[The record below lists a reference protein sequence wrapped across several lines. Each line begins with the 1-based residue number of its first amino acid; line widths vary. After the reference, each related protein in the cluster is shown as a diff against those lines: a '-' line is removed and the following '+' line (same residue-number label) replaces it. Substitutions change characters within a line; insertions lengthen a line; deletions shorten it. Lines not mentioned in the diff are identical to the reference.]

1 MNLDAKKH
9 YPKDWVVLQNR
20 VVECFRAMSLDEKR
34 LFIMAT
40 PLART
45 TKVSSNEPIF
55 ISSSEF
61 AIECGI
67 DLSTAY
73 TALEAASDRLFT
85 RFFGYTAE
93 NGDRVKMRWVNKVI
107 YKAGQGGSE
116 LYFSD
121 EVLLL
126 LREFDALNPYT
137 KYKKEVVLRLKKDYS
152 LDFYHLAKKH
162 QAMGGFQISLDE
174 LFQQLGLPESYRTR
188 MNNLKYR
195 VIEPSLNEITANT
208 DIDLSYENVKRGR
221 SVVGFKFTVKEKP
234 KPKVIETGRDKN
246 TIDMF
251 CKLTD
256 AQIQKYSSI
265 LSKVSDISDL
275 STFPDYSTF
284 AQWIANILRDPKSV
298 REETAKR
305 IFKAL
310 RTHTDFGSITND

>member
-1 MNLDAKKH
+1 MTLDKKH

-20 VVECFRAMSLDEKR
+20 VVECYRSMSLDEKR

-45 TKVSSNEPIF
+45 TKISSNDPIF

-61 AIECGI
+61 SKECGI

-73 TALEAASDRLFT
+73 TALELASERLFT

-93 NGDRVKMRWVNKVI
+93 NGDRVKMRWLNKVI

-162 QAMGGFQISLDE
+162 QTMGGFQISLDE
-174 LFQQLGLPESYRTR
+174 LFEQLGLPESYRR
-188 MNNLKYR
+188 IGNLKDR
-195 VIEPSLNEITANT
+195 VIKPSLEEITANT

-221 SVVGFKFTVKEKP
+221 SVVGFKFTVREKP

-246 TIDMF
+246 TVDMF

-284 AQWIANILRDPKSV
+284 AQWISNILRDPKSV

-305 IFKAL
+305 IFSAL
-310 RTHTDFGSITND
+310 RKHTDFKKGM

>member
-1 MNLDAKKH
+1 MTLDKKH

-20 VVECFRAMSLDEKR
+20 VVECYRSMSLDEKR

-45 TKVSSNEPIF
+45 TKVSSNDPIF
-55 ISSSEF
+55 ISSSDF
-61 AIECGI
+61 ARECGV

-73 TALEAASDRLFT
+73 TALEMASDRLFT

-162 QAMGGFQISLDE
+162 QTMGGFQISLDE
-174 LFQQLGLPESYRTR
+174 LFEQLGLPESYRR
-188 MNNLKYR
+188 IGNLKDR
-195 VIEPSLNEITANT
+195 VIKPSLEEITANT

-265 LSKVSDISDL
+265 LSKVGDISDL

-284 AQWIANILRDPKSV
+284 AQWIASILRDPKSV

-310 RTHTDFGSITND
+310 RTHTDFKV

>member
-1 MNLDAKKH
+1 
-9 YPKDWVVLQNR
+9 
-20 VVECFRAMSLDEKR
+20 
-34 LFIMAT
+34 
-40 PLART
+40 
-45 TKVSSNEPIF
+45 
-55 ISSSEF
+55 
-61 AIECGI
+61 
-67 DLSTAY
+67 
-73 TALEAASDRLFT
+73 
-85 RFFGYTAE
+85 
-93 NGDRVKMRWVNKVI
+93 
-107 YKAGQGGSE
+107 
-116 LYFSD
+116 
-121 EVLLL
+121 
-126 LREFDALNPYT
+126 
-137 KYKKEVVLRLKKDYS
+137 
-152 LDFYHLAKKH
+152 
-162 QAMGGFQISLDE
+162 MGGFQISLDE

-284 AQWIANILRDPKSV
+284 AQWIANILRDPTSV
-298 REETAKR
+298 RERKPPSG
-305 IFKAL
+305 F
-310 RTHTDFGSITND
+310 

>member
-1 MNLDAKKH
+1 MTLDQKH

-20 VVECFRAMSLDEKR
+20 VIECYRSMSLDEKR

-45 TKVSSNEPIF
+45 TKVSSNDPIF
-55 ISSSEF
+55 ISSSDF
-61 AIECGI
+61 ARECGV

-73 TALEAASDRLFT
+73 TALEMASDRLFT

-162 QAMGGFQISLDE
+162 QTMGGFQISLDE
-174 LFQQLGLPESYRTR
+174 LFEQLGLPESYRR
-188 MNNLKYR
+188 IGNLKDR
-195 VIEPSLNEITANT
+195 VIKPSLDEITANT

-310 RTHTDFGSITND
+310 RTHTDFKG

>member
-1 MNLDAKKH
+1 MKLDAKKH

-20 VVECFRAMSLDEKR
+20 VVECFKSMTLDEKR

-45 TKVSSNEPIF
+45 TKISSNDPIF

-61 AIECGI
+61 SKECGI

-73 TALEAASDRLFT
+73 TALELASERLFT
-85 RFFGYTAE
+85 RFFGYTNAE
-93 NGDRVKMRWVNKVI
+93 GDRVKMRWLNKVI

-116 LYFSD
+116 LYFTD

-137 KYKKEVVLRLKKDYS
+137 KYRKEVVLRLRKDYS
-152 LDFYHLAKKH
+152 LDFYHLAKKY
-162 QAMGGFQISLDE
+162 QTMGGFQISLDE
-174 LFQQLGLPESYRTR
+174 LFEQLGLPESYKRLD
-188 MNNLKYR
+188 NLKNR
-195 VIEPSLNEITANT
+195 VIEPSLDEITANT
-208 DIDLSYENVKRGR
+208 DIDLTYENVKRGR
-221 SVVGFKFTVKEKP
+221 SVVGFKFTVREKP

-305 IFKAL
+305 IFKVL
-310 RTHTDFGSITND
+310 RTHTDFKD

>member
-1 MNLDAKKH
+1 MTLDQKH

-20 VVECFRAMSLDEKR
+20 VIECYRSMSLDEKR

-45 TKVSSNEPIF
+45 TKVSSNDPIF
-55 ISSSEF
+55 ISSSDF
-61 AIECGI
+61 ARECGV

-73 TALEAASDRLFT
+73 TALEMASDRLFT

-162 QAMGGFQISLDE
+162 QTMGGFQISLDE
-174 LFQQLGLPESYRTR
+174 LFEQLGLPESYRR
-188 MNNLKYR
+188 IGNLKDR
-195 VIEPSLNEITANT
+195 VIKPSLEEITANT

-284 AQWIANILRDPKSV
+284 AQWISNILRDPKSV
-298 REETAKR
+298 REETVKR

-310 RTHTDFGSITND
+310 RTHTDFKD

>member
-310 RTHTDFGSITND
+310 RTHTNFKD

>member
-1 MNLDAKKH
+1 MTLDQKH

-20 VVECFRAMSLDEKR
+20 VVECYRSMSLDEKR

-45 TKVSSNEPIF
+45 TKVSSNDPIF
-55 ISSSEF
+55 ISSSDF
-61 AIECGI
+61 ARECGV

-73 TALEAASDRLFT
+73 TALEMASDRLFT

-162 QAMGGFQISLDE
+162 QTMGGFQISLDE
-174 LFQQLGLPESYRTR
+174 LFEQLGLPESYRR
-188 MNNLKYR
+188 IGNLKDR
-195 VIEPSLNEITANT
+195 VIKPSLEEITANT

-310 RTHTDFGSITND
+310 RTHTDFKD

>member
-1 MNLDAKKH
+1 MTLDKKH

-20 VVECFRAMSLDEKR
+20 VVECYRSMSLDEKR

-45 TKVSSNEPIF
+45 TKVSSNDPIF
-55 ISSSEF
+55 ISSSDF
-61 AIECGI
+61 ARECGV

-73 TALEAASDRLFT
+73 TALEVASDRLFT

-162 QAMGGFQISLDE
+162 QTMGGFQISLDE
-174 LFQQLGLPESYRTR
+174 LFEQLGLPESYRR
-188 MNNLKYR
+188 IGNLKDR
-195 VIEPSLNEITANT
+195 VIKPSLDEITANT

-310 RTHTDFGSITND
+310 RTHTDFKV

>member
-1 MNLDAKKH
+1 MELDAKKH

-20 VVECFRAMSLDEKR
+20 VVECFKSMTLDEKR

-45 TKVSSNEPIF
+45 TKISSNDPIF

-61 AIECGI
+61 SKECGI

-73 TALEAASDRLFT
+73 TALELASERLFT
-85 RFFGYTAE
+85 RFFGYTNAE
-93 NGDRVKMRWVNKVI
+93 GDRVKMRWLNKVI

-116 LYFSD
+116 LYFTD

-137 KYKKEVVLRLKKDYS
+137 KYKKEVVLRLRKDYS

-162 QAMGGFQISLDE
+162 QTMGGFQISLDE
-174 LFQQLGLPESYRTR
+174 LFEQLGLPESYKRLD
-188 MNNLKYR
+188 NLKNR
-195 VIEPSLNEITANT
+195 VIEPSLDEITTNT
-208 DIDLSYENVKRGR
+208 DIDLTYENVKRGR
-221 SVVGFKFTVKEKP
+221 SVVGFKFTVREKP

-310 RTHTDFGSITND
+310 RTHTDFKTN

>member
-1 MNLDAKKH
+1 MDLDIKKH
-9 YPKDWVVLQNR
+9 YPKDWIVLQNR
-20 VVECFRAMSLDEKR
+20 VVECYRSMSLDEKR

-45 TKVSSNEPIF
+45 TKISSNDPVF

-61 AIECGI
+61 SKECGI

-73 TALEAASDRLFT
+73 TALELASERLFT
-85 RFFGYTAE
+85 RFFGYTNAE
-93 NGDRVKMRWVNKVI
+93 GDRVKMRWLNKVI

-116 LYFSD
+116 LYFTD

-162 QAMGGFQISLDE
+162 QTMGGFQISLDE
-174 LFQQLGLPESYRTR
+174 LFKQLGLPESYRTR
-188 MNNLKYR
+188 MNNLKSR
-195 VIEPSLNEITANT
+195 VIEPSINEITANT
-208 DIDLSYENVKRGR
+208 DIDLNYENIKRGR
-221 SVVGFKFTVKEKP
+221 SVVGFKFTVREKP
-234 KPKVIETGRDKN
+234 KPKVIETKRDKN

-251 CKLTD
+251 CNLTD
-256 AQIQKYSSI
+256 AQVQKYSSI

-284 AQWIANILRDPKSV
+284 AQWIASILRDPKSV

-310 RTHTDFGSITND
+310 RKHTDFKD

>member
-1 MNLDAKKH
+1 MALDKKH

-20 VVECFRAMSLDEKR
+20 VVECYRSMSLDEKR

-45 TKVSSNEPIF
+45 TKVSSNDPIF
-55 ISSSEF
+55 ISSSDF
-61 AIECGI
+61 ARECGV

-73 TALEAASDRLFT
+73 TALEMASDRLFT

-162 QAMGGFQISLDE
+162 QTMGGFQISLDE
-174 LFQQLGLPESYRTR
+174 LFEQLGLPESYRTR
-188 MNNLKYR
+188 MNNLKSR
-195 VIEPSLNEITANT
+195 VIEPSLDEITANT